1 MTLRPSLAFDPDTL
15 RRLSTPSLTPFNSI
29 PDAIQLRLTPLN
41 FTLTSVASHGTTLRR
56 FQLRYRAKRLDEARA
71 TGEMNATAR
80 QVIRSEERATRHN
93 SRAVAYLIPPLLDF
107 TAALLAV
114 SWSELDRNRAAIT
127 PAMSTV
133 LMALTAVCISLHAL
147 YWFANVSYRSKWFYA
162 DVIVIAVGWFV
173 WSEWRRLDAFGRF
186 DDMNRNAFVALS
198 VYRFLRLWVH
208 GALFTADPA
217 TRDLRTRAIRAIGGS
232 SAVLPSRLETVFVT
246 RRRVPSAR
254 FSPAA
259 LLAFN
264 ITFDR
269 VGPSLSTDRRTNFLR
284 DRRALHRSAPFAM
297 MVWDD
302 LEKWWFTLERKIGAK
317 SAEKFAGVRV
327 FCTDRDPKAV
337 KLLVDYA
344 AGTRLAETG
353 ALVTERP
360 HFEKLFVDSATRGD
374 DRAALVGL
382 GAVATRTLVTY
393 CGGRD
398 LGKKIDRG
406 RIKVLK
412 SVDPDEDHAIGVRVH
427 SDLQVIN

>member
-80 QVIRSEERATRHN
+80 QVTRSEERATRHN

-133 LMALTAVCISLHAL
+133 LMTLTAVCISLHAL

-269 VGPSLSTDRRTNFLR
+269 VGPSLSTD
-284 DRRALHRSAPFAM
+284 
-297 MVWDD
+297 
-302 LEKWWFTLERKIGAK
+302 
-317 SAEKFAGVRV
+317 
-327 FCTDRDPKAV
+327 
-337 KLLVDYA
+337 
-344 AGTRLAETG
+344 
-353 ALVTERP
+353 
-360 HFEKLFVDSATRGD
+360 
-374 DRAALVGL
+374 
-382 GAVATRTLVTY
+382 
-393 CGGRD
+393 
-398 LGKKIDRG
+398 
-406 RIKVLK
+406 
-412 SVDPDEDHAIGVRVH
+412 
-427 SDLQVIN
+427 